1 MKLKI
6 NIYAISYELIDC
18 DDMPCFNDDILDI
31 NVDTEQLLITNW
43 KRGRTGGIH
52 IKTADEAVK
61 VYYNGRPYAMEV
73 LESDGSFYMTVDED
87 GFITGGTLVPLI
99 EE

>member
-1 MKLKI
+1 MKVKI

-18 DDMPCFNDDILDI
+18 NDMPCFQDDTLNI
-31 NVDTEQLLITNW
+31 NIDMDQMLITNW

-61 VYYNGRPYAMEV
+61 VYHNSRPYSMDV
-73 LESDGSFYMTVDED
+73 LESDGSFYMIVDED
-87 GFITGGTLVPLI
+87 GFITNGTLLPLM
-99 EE
+99 E